1 MSALLSPVA
10 FLLSAEGGHADTF
23 LGLPVFLWKTANLLL
38 FFGLMWW
45 LLKKP
50 FTNFFRERRGE
61 IEKALAKAE
70 EDRARAEALAAQLS
84 SRLVQIETELENL
97 KAAAHKDAEAEH
109 AALLAEAEA
118 EAGRIVARTK
128 GDIESR
134 MRHARVELT
143 EFAGDLAVEMAREM
157 LARGVTPEDQ
167 KRLVS
172 AGVAAVTERKG

>member
-23 LGLPVFLWKTANLLL
+23 LGLPVVLWKTANLLL

-50 FTNFFRERRGE
+50 LTNFFRERRAE

-70 EDRARAEALAAQLS
+70 EDRTRAEALSAQLS
-84 SRLVQIETELENL
+84 LRLAEIETELENL
-97 KAAAHKDAEAEH
+97 KAAAHKDAEAEQ
-109 AALLAEAEA
+109 AALLASAEAEA
-118 EAGRIVARTK
+118 ERIVARTK
-128 GDIESR
+128 GEIESR

>member
-23 LGLPVFLWKTANLLL
+23 LGLPVVLWKTANLLL

-61 IEKALAKAE
+61 IEKALARAE
-70 EDRARAEALAAQLS
+70 EERTRAEALAAQLS
-84 SRLVQIETELENL
+84 SRLAQIETELENL
-97 KAAAHKDAEAEH
+97 KAAAHKDAEAEQE
-109 AALLAEAEA
+109 ALLASAEAEA
-118 EAGRIVARTK
+118 ERIVARTK
-128 GDIESR
+128 GEIESR

-157 LARGVTPEDQ
+157 LTRGVTPEDQ
-167 KRLVS
+167 KRLVF